1 MQIESSG
8 PREAPQERGSKEE
21 KGTMEKPQV
30 SQHRAAGRPG
40 GCCVSSSELDAS
52 HEDEEPPGL
61 DQTWGGFPP
70 SIMGQGVGWG
80 RPGA

>member
-1 MQIESSG
+1 MGGMQIESSG

-52 HEDEEPPGL
+52 HEDEEPPGTGPGMGRVST
-61 DQTWGGFPP
+61 QHRGEGG
-70 SIMGQGVGWG
+70 GVG
-80 RPGA
+80 